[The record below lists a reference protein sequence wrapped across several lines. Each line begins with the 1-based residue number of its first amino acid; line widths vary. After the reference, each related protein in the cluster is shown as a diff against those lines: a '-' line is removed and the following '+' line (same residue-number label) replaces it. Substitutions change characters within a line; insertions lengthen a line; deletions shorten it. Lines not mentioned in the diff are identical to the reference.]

1 MLDAPQDEE
10 VTALD
15 AISRLALE
23 QPLCTALPAA
33 GLTELTAQGEVTPI
47 QKAQRTAASRSSASR
62 CSRYARSRPSRN
74 CCSWPSMKAAVASIS
89 NSPASSDP
97 DRSAVSP
104 S

>member
-62 CSRYARSRPSRN
+62 CSRYARSRPSGTAVVAEHE
-74 CCSWPSMKAAVASIS
+74 AAVASIS

-97 DRSAVSP
+97 DRSAAVSP